1 MVKLKESNNGPICV
15 IVSAHADSTGAP
27 SACQAALEA
36 GTTVYSIGYNIDML
50 SVAPDAALTSATNVW
65 AVYYTY
71 AFDLIMK
78 GEEIPTDWAAGFNED
93 AVAITALGPACAEGT
108 ACLLYTSR
116 CV

>member
-1 MVKLKESNNGPICV
+1 M
-15 IVSAHADSTGAP
+15 
-27 SACQAALEA
+27 
-36 GTTVYSIGYNIDML
+36 
-50 SVAPDAALTSATNVW
+50 W

-108 ACLLYTSR
+108 AEKVAEVESAIKNGELHVFDTSTFTVDGKHIDTYTVLDGQEAISDGYFHESELR
-116 CV
+116 SAPYFDIRIDGIKEN